1 MAAKGLF
8 SSLFNKGN
16 TSNSNDR
23 EAEKRLS
30 QVLLQ
35 TLIKGDT
42 QGAISILE
50 DAAQSNETRAKLI
63 VFCETLADVGLKPA
77 RKALAIALQHSP
89 IFQGKEAT
97 ALPQIRMTAVR
108 EGETV
113 TKICERVLDTLPDQV
128 FVTGGGIFNEV
139 VSAQQDIRDGLGAQY
154 NVRLLNT
161 TSRALIRHSLIALKR
176 EIQADPGR
184 KNLVIGVYPTVSWS
198 NFLPLPP
205 SAYDL
210 FSPWPSQEHD
220 AAVFLIGPLS
230 YAFVIETA
238 SLINAENRASG
249 FFENI
254 VSTGNSRLTNQEY
267 EQLQSAASSEEQS
280 KILLQISRAVL
291 KSYAELECSGTAYT
305 GPLEALEVVK
315 HEAFAEMYL
324 SRGLYQNAIT
334 ELEKVIALERDRR
347 ILADQSVNLA
357 LCHAQLGNFG
367 KAVSILQNVAAINPS
382 LVSDAQQIIEQLRH
396 MTGYA

>member
-8 SSLFNKGN
+8 SSLFNKG
-16 TSNSNDR
+16 TTPDSNDR
-23 EAEKRLS
+23 EVEKRLS

-63 VFCETLADVGLKPA
+63 AFCETLADVGLKPA
-77 RKALAIALQHSP
+77 RKALAIALQHSS
-89 IFQGKEAT
+89 IFHEKEAA

-108 EGETV
+108 EGETAS
-113 TKICERVLDTLPDQV
+113 TICERVLDTLPDQV

-139 VSAQQDIRDGLGAQY
+139 VSAHQDIRDGLGAQY

-198 NFLPLPP
+198 NFLPFPP

-230 YAFVIETA
+230 YAYVIETA
-238 SLINAENRASG
+238 SLINAADRASG

-254 VSTGNSRLTNQEY
+254 VSTGNARLTNQEY
-267 EQLQSAASSEEQS
+267 EQIQSAASPEEQS
-280 KILLQISRAVL
+280 KILLQISRDIL
-291 KSYAELECSGTAYT
+291 KSYAELECSGTAYA

-324 SRGLYQNAIT
+324 SRGLYQNAIA
-334 ELEKVIALERDRR
+334 ELEKVVALEHDRR
-347 ILADQSVNLA
+347 ILADQSANIA

-367 KAVSILQNVAAINPS
+367 KADSMLRKLSETNPA
-382 LVSDAQQIIEQLRH
+382 LVSDAHQIIEQLRH

>member
-8 SSLFNKGN
+8 SSLFNKG
-16 TSNSNDR
+16 TTPDSNDR

-42 QGAISILE
+42 QGAVSLLE
-50 DAAQSNETRAKLI
+50 DADQSDETRAKLI
-63 VFCETLADVGLKPA
+63 AFCETLADAGLKPA
-77 RKALAIALQHSP
+77 RKSLTIALQHSP
-89 IFQGKEAT
+89 FFREKETA

-113 TKICERVLDTLPDQV
+113 TKICERVLSTLPDQV

-139 VSAQQDIRDGLGAQY
+139 ISAQQDIRNGLGAQY

-210 FSPWPSQEHD
+210 FSPWPWQD
-220 AAVFLIGPLS
+220 RNAAVFLVGPLS
-230 YAFVIETA
+230 YAYVIEVASQLNGADTA
-238 SLINAENRASG
+238 QGL
-249 FFENI
+249 FENI

-267 EQLQSAASSEEQS
+267 EQLQSAASPDEQS
-280 KILLQISRAVL
+280 KILLQISRDVL
-291 KSYAELECSGTAYT
+291 KSYAELECSGTAYA

-324 SRGLYQNAIT
+324 SRGMYPNAIK
-334 ELEKVIALERDRR
+334 ELEKVVSLERDRR
-347 ILADQSVNLA
+347 ILADQSANLA

-382 LVSDAQQIIEQLRH
+382 LVSDAQQIIDQLRH
-396 MTGYA
+396 MTG